1 VKQINQLLNKM
12 NQRYS
17 ASGLM
22 NPFFPDEVSFGE
34 KGVTFKVR
42 KLFRST
48 DNFVFY
54 TDISGVEIESG
65 IFFSTIRVIPRM
77 RQEIVI
83 NNFTKGDAKKVKELI
98 LQQVQG

>member
-1 VKQINQLLNKM
+1 
-12 NQRYS
+12 
-17 ASGLM
+17 M

-77 RQEIVI
+77 RQEIII

>member
-1 VKQINQLLNKM
+1 MK
-12 NQRYS
+12 QRYS

-77 RQEIVI
+77 RQEIII

>member
-1 VKQINQLLNKM
+1 M
-12 NQRYS
+12 NERFS

-22 NPFFPDEVSFGE
+22 NPFFPDEVTFGE

-42 KLFRST
+42 KLFKSN

-54 TDISGVEIESG
+54 SDISGVEIESG
-65 IFFSTIRVIPRM
+65 VLFSTIRIIPRM
-77 RQEIVI
+77 RPEIII

-98 LQQVQG
+98 LAKVQA

>member
-1 VKQINQLLNKM
+1 M
-12 NQRYS
+12 NERFS

-22 NPFFPDEVSFGE
+22 NPFFPDEVTFGE

-42 KLFRST
+42 KLFKSN

-54 TDISGVEIESG
+54 SDISGVEIESG
-65 IFFSTIRVIPRM
+65 VFFSTIRIIPRM
-77 RQEIVI
+77 RPEIII

-98 LQQVQG
+98 LAKVQA

>member
-1 VKQINQLLNKM
+1 M
-12 NQRYS
+12 NERFS

-22 NPFFPDEVSFGE
+22 NPFFPDEVTFGE

-42 KLFRST
+42 KLFKST

-54 TDISGVEIESG
+54 SDISGVEIESG
-65 IFFSTIRVIPRM
+65 VFFSVIRIIPRM
-77 RQEIVI
+77 RPEIII

-98 LQQVQG
+98 LAKVQA

>member
-1 VKQINQLLNKM
+1 M
-12 NQRYS
+12 NEKYS
-17 ASGLM
+17 ASAMM
-22 NPFFPDEVSFGE
+22 NPFFPDEVAFGE

-65 IFFSTIRVIPRM
+65 VLFSTIRVIPRM
-77 RQEIVI
+77 RPEIII

-98 LQQVQG
+98 LQKVQA

>member
-1 VKQINQLLNKM
+1 M
-12 NQRYS
+12 NERFS

-22 NPFFPDEVSFGE
+22 NPFFPDEITFGE

-42 KLFRST
+42 KLFRSN

-54 TDISGVEIESG
+54 SDISGVEIDSG
-65 IFFSTIRVIPRM
+65 MFFSTIRIIPRM
-77 RQEIVI
+77 RPEIII

-98 LQQVQG
+98 LTKVQA

>member
-1 VKQINQLLNKM
+1 M
-12 NQRYS
+12 NERFS

-22 NPFFPDEVSFGE
+22 NPFFPDEVTFGE

-42 KLFRST
+42 KLFRSN

-54 TDISGVEIESG
+54 SDISGVEIDSG
-65 IFFSTIRVIPRM
+65 MFFSTIRIIPRM
-77 RQEIVI
+77 RPEIII

-98 LQQVQG
+98 LAKVQA

>member
-1 VKQINQLLNKM
+1 M
-12 NQRYS
+12 NERFK

-22 NPFFPDEVSFGE
+22 NPLFPDEVTFGE
-34 KGVTFKVR
+34 KGVTFKVK

-54 TDISGVEIESG
+54 SDISGVEIENS

-77 RQEIVI
+77 RPEIII
-83 NNFTKGDAKKVKELI
+83 NNFSKGDAKRVKELI
-98 LQQVQG
+98 LQQVQS

>member
-1 VKQINQLLNKM
+1 M
-12 NQRYS
+12 NERFS

-22 NPFFPDEVSFGE
+22 NPFFPDEVAFGE

-42 KLFRST
+42 KLFKSN

-54 TDISGVEIESG
+54 SDISGVEIESG
-65 IFFSTIRVIPRM
+65 VLFSTIRIIPRM
-77 RQEIVI
+77 RPEIII

-98 LQQVQG
+98 LAKVQA

>member
-1 VKQINQLLNKM
+1 M
-12 NQRYS
+12 NEKFS
-17 ASGLM
+17 ASGMM
-22 NPFFPDEVSFGE
+22 NPFFPDEVTFGE

-42 KLFRST
+42 KLFKSN

-65 IFFSTIRVIPRM
+65 MFFSTIRIIPRM
-77 RQEIVI
+77 RPEIII

-98 LQQVQG
+98 LEKVHS

>member
-1 VKQINQLLNKM
+1 M
-12 NQRYS
+12 NEKYS

-22 NPFFPDEVSFGE
+22 NPFFPDEVTFGE

-42 KLFRST
+42 KLFKSN

-54 TDISGVEIESG
+54 SDISGVEIESG
-65 IFFSTIRVIPRM
+65 MLFATIRIIPRM
-77 RQEIVI
+77 RPEIII

-98 LQQVQG
+98 LQKVQA

>member
-1 VKQINQLLNKM
+1 M
-12 NQRYS
+12 NERFS

-22 NPFFPDEVSFGE
+22 NPFFPDEITFGE

-42 KLFRST
+42 KLFRSN

-54 TDISGVEIESG
+54 SDISGVEIDSG
-65 IFFSTIRVIPRM
+65 VFFSTIRIIPRM
-77 RQEIVI
+77 RPEIII

-98 LQQVQG
+98 LAKVQA

>member
-1 VKQINQLLNKM
+1 M
-12 NQRYS
+12 NERFS

-42 KLFRST
+42 KLFKSN

-54 TDISGVEIESG
+54 SDISGVEIESG
-65 IFFSTIRVIPRM
+65 VFFSTIRIIPRM
-77 RQEIVI
+77 RPEIII

-98 LQQVQG
+98 LEKVQG

>member
-1 VKQINQLLNKM
+1 M
-12 NQRYS
+12 NEQFR

-22 NPFFPDEVSFGE
+22 NPVFPDEVTFGE

-42 KLFRST
+42 KLFKST

-54 TDISGVEIESG
+54 SDISGVEIENS

-77 RQEIVI
+77 RPEIII
-83 NNFTKGDAKKVKELI
+83 NNFSKGDAKKVKELI
-98 LQQVQG
+98 LQQVQS

>member
-1 VKQINQLLNKM
+1 M
-12 NQRYS
+12 NERYS

-22 NPFFPDEVSFGE
+22 NPFFPDEVTFGD

-42 KLFRST
+42 KLFKSN

-77 RQEIVI
+77 RAEIII

>member
-1 VKQINQLLNKM
+1 M
-12 NQRYS
+12 NERFK

-22 NPFFPDEVSFGE
+22 NPLFPDEVTFGE
-34 KGVTFKVR
+34 KGVTFKVK

-54 TDISGVEIESG
+54 TDISGVEIENS

-77 RQEIVI
+77 RPEIII
-83 NNFTKGDAKKVKELI
+83 NNFSKGDAKKVKELI
-98 LQQVQG
+98 LQQVQS